1 VLKKE
6 GYSAVKS
13 TLQFVVKVN
22 ALSVPPDFY
31 KHTDQWHI
39 MLGDSDQDR

>member
-1 VLKKE
+1 
-6 GYSAVKS
+6 
-13 TLQFVVKVN
+13 VN

-31 KHTDQWHI
+31 TQTDRWHI